1 MSRKATP
8 SLLQAA
14 GIFVSEGVLRRAE
27 ASLDAVRT
35 TASARE
41 CASASTE
48 FLKFVRRLVD
58 AESANAVGVVQ
69 KWGVTQARNAP
80 TCLCRH
86 VAERAYAPGRP
97 EADVCVDIGG
107 ELFVGDVA

>member
-1 MSRKATP
+1 M
-8 SLLQAA
+8 
-14 GIFVSEGVLRRAE
+14 SEGVLRRAE

-80 TCLCRH
+80 TCLPSRRETCL
-86 VAERAYAPGRP
+86 RARSAGGR
-97 EADVCVDIGG
+97 CLRGHRR
-107 ELFVGDVA
+107 